1 MTSQGTLLCVDD
13 DPGCLKVRQML
24 LESCGYKVCSITN
37 GRDALDLFKKKE
49 FDVVLVDYHMPGMNG
64 AQVASEMRRIKP
76 DVPIMMLSACT
87 SLPESVTRMVN
98 AFVAKTEPTSFIV
111 SQIEKLAALRSST
124 PDSVWMLGAAL
135 ATTAL
140 LGLAVQKT
148 FRWTQSLRN
157 SGSGLA
163 GA

>member
-1 MTSQGTLLCVDD
+1 MSSQGTLLCIDD

-24 LESCGYKVCSITN
+24 LEACGYKVCSSTS
-37 GRDALDLFKKKE
+37 GREALDLFKKKE
-49 FDVVLVDYHMPGMNG
+49 FDVVLVDYQMPGMNG

-76 DVPIMMLSACT
+76 EVPIMMLSACT
-87 SLPESVTRMVN
+87 SLPESVTRVVN

-111 SQIEKLAALRSST
+111 NQIEKLAALRSSA

-140 LGLAVQKT
+140 LGLVVQKT
-148 FRWTQSLRN
+148 FRRSQPGRD
-157 SGSGLA
+157 GSELVGV
-163 GA
+163 